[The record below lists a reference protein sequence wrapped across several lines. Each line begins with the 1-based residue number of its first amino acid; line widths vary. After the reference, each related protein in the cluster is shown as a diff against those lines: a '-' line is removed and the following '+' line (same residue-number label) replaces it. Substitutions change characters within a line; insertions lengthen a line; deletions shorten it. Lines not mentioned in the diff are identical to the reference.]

1 MVLTAI
7 SVKRLYMKFG
17 YLILASERRV
27 LNVTLHDGTDAIQQ
41 TIGCRG
47 IEHGTTLASEDQL
60 FIDGNELHGG
70 SDHQFWVCGVPFPF
84 YGNAILIGVDPMTG
98 HTAYQPAMEL
108 DSFRRQV
115 SFTSQTT
122 LRLPAVMEA
131 LFDERWNSADK

>member
-7 SVKRLYMKFG
+7 SVKRFHMKYG
-17 YLILASERRV
+17 YLILASEQSV
-27 LNVTLHDGTDAIQQ
+27 LNVVLHDGSNAIEH
-41 TIGCRG
+41 TIGCRR

-60 FIDGNELHGG
+60 IINGDELHGG

-84 YGNAILIGVDPMTG
+84 LGNAILIGVNPVTDDV
-98 HTAYQPAMEL
+98 ADRPAMEL
-108 DSFRRQV
+108 DEFRRLV
-115 SFTSQTT
+115 NFTSQTT